1 MINLKVD
8 NQFYEMSTNLLVL
21 RFKLQ
26 KQKIMI
32 YEYILINFVCNYF
45 DRQLLIVTVILVSF
59 RN

>member
-45 DRQLLIVTVILVSF
+45 DRQLLIVTV
-59 RN
+59 